1 MGTFSVNQQRHLYVA
16 KSLKTATSQLAVAG
30 DILPKADTAKTTMY
44 FQYFSPAGVIQ
55 SSDKIDIK
63 NITYAKSTS
72 SQSLV
77 KKLDRYQVVLDS
89 SINSGAPVAGQDYLL
104 RLSFGQYIGLSQ
116 EDQYWKFGMV
126 HAVSGMTSEGFYQA
140 LLASLTKNFSRED
153 SKLLDFYL
161 DGVKATVAMT
171 TNVGITVTANSVG
184 TAGNSIKFAVA
195 SVSAATAGVVTT
207 TASGVTT
214 ITASL
219 ASAAKTIGDLK
230 ALIASD
236 PTANALVTITGTDAT
251 EVAAEVT
258 AVTLANGST
267 TGVIFEEVE
276 QPWYLGT
283 MPEAYMNFSVQPTT
297 IYDGTEERIWGTV
310 STITPINSIQ
320 NGHNI
325 ADLEYFAMGAR
336 GDIYRNMGWPNVIP
350 TTYLVDPTQKYDTL
364 DINYYWAGGAED
376 VQKSPRTIT
385 LVTVDDGSHTAMK
398 ALIAAINTASGL
410 TIADPVDPS

>member
-16 KSLKTATSQLAVAG
+16 KSLKTATAQLAAAG

-44 FQYFSPAGVIQ
+44 FQYFSPAGVIE

-89 SINSGAPVAGQDYLL
+89 TINSGAPVAGQDYLL
-104 RLSFGQYIGLSQ
+104 RLSFRQYIGLSQ

-126 HAVSGMTSEGFYQA
+126 HAVSGMTASDFYKAMA
-140 LLASLTKNFSRED
+140 LSLAKNLARETTSLVTIYLVDAVPAYTTVTSSTTAASLTGTYTGIQIEQ
-153 SKLLDFYL
+153 
-161 DGVKATVAMT
+161 VAQDW
-171 TNVGITVTANSVG
+171 V
-184 TAGNSIKFAVA
+184 
-195 SVSAATAGVVTT
+195 
-207 TASGVTT
+207 
-214 ITASL
+214 
-219 ASAAKTIGDLK
+219 
-230 ALIASD
+230 
-236 PTANALVTITGTDAT
+236 
-251 EVAAEVT
+251 
-258 AVTLANGST
+258 
-267 TGVIFEEVE
+267 
-276 QPWYLGT
+276 LGT
-283 MPEAYMNFSVQPTT
+283 MPQDYIPFEVQPTT
-297 IYDGTEERIWGTV
+297 ITVDGDERIWGTV
-310 STITPINSIQ
+310 SKIASINSIQ

-336 GDIYRNMGWPNVIP
+336 GDIYRNMGWPNVIH